1 LGARCFAPLFF
12 PSDLAALRE
21 EIMKKA
27 LIVMGFFACL
37 LPVFL
42 HAGTEQDLKGAYQP
56 ATVVSVTKVGTTA
69 NYVYDIAIR
78 VNCTLYIAKYK
89 SASDFVPS
97 EIAPNHT
104 VSVLVDEHGHW
115 MHVVMSP
122 DRPVELRL
130 MSATGS
136 GDKSC
141 SNDQQGSS
149 ALIPAGTILPV
160 TLDSMMRSDKSQAG
174 AAITATVVQ
183 DVPLGR
189 GTTLRAGSKVTG
201 HVVEAIQP
209 GRGSDEARISFQFD
223 QVRLGNRTVPIAT
236 NLRAL
241 ASVAAISA
249 TQVPTSGGDGQSPSS
264 WNLVQIGGDQVSYGQ
279 GGPVMMGSQ
288 TVGKYTS
295 QGVLAY
301 VSQDLGTDCRSTVD
315 GNTRPQAFWVFSVNA
330 CGAYGF
336 GDVHILHSGRTEPV
350 GQVTLVSDDKTV
362 KVGKS
367 SGMLLRVN
375 RSGPEETQAQVV
387 PSR

>member
-1 LGARCFAPLFF
+1 MHLHRSF
-12 PSDLAALRE
+12 PGDLAALRE

-27 LIVMGFFACL
+27 LMIMGFLACL
-37 LPVFL
+37 MPVFL

-56 ATVVSVTKVGTTA
+56 ATVVSVTKVDTTA
-69 NYVYDIAIR
+69 NYAFDIGIR
-78 VNCTLYIAKYK
+78 VGCTLYVARYK
-89 SASDFVPS
+89 SASDSVPV
-97 EIAPNHT
+97 EIAPNHS
-104 VSVLVDEHGHW
+104 VSVLVDEHAHW
-115 MHVVMSP
+115 MNVAASQE
-122 DRPVELRL
+122 RPVELRL
-130 MSATGS
+130 MKATASA
-136 GDKSC
+136 DKSC
-141 SNDQQGSS
+141 ASDLQGSS
-149 ALIPAGTILPV
+149 ASIPAGTILPV
-160 TLDSMMRSDKSQAG
+160 TLDSMMRSDKSQPG
-174 AAITATVVQ
+174 VAITATVVQ
-183 DVPLGR
+183 DVPLGG

-223 QVRLGNRTVPIAT
+223 QVRLGNRMVPIAT

-249 TQVPTSGGDGQSPSS
+249 TQVPTSGGDGESPSS
-264 WNLVQIGGDQVSYGQ
+264 WNLVQIGGDQVSYGM

-315 GNTRPQAFWVFSVNA
+315 GNMRPQAFWVFSVNA

-350 GQVTLVSDDKTV
+350 GQITLVSDDKTV

-367 SGMLLRVN
+367 SGMLLRVD